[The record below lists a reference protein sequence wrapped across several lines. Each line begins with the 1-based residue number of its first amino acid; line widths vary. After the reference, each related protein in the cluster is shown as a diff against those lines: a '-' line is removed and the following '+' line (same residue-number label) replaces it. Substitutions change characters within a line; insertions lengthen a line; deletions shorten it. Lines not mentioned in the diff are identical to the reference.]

1 MAAAYS
7 PTPRTTLH
15 RRPTRGAYDRAT
27 VHAILDEALVCQ
39 LGFVVAGQ
47 PFVLP
52 TAFVRDDEQVF
63 VHGAAAGRFMGT
75 LAEGVDACFSV
86 TLLDGLVLARSAFHH
101 SMNYR
106 SVVVLGRA
114 REVIDRDQ
122 KLRAMALLV
131 DKVSPGRSV
140 RARAPNDKELRATAI
155 LSIPLE
161 EVSAKIR
168 LGPPVDD
175 AEDMAVPVWTGV
187 VPLALHAGFPVSN
200 DPGAAAGE
208 TPAIPR
214 ALRSAP
220 CGPPAQP
227 RTTIKK

>member
-1 MAAAYS
+1 MTAYS

-15 RRPTRGAYDRAT
+15 RRPARAAYDRAT

-39 LGFVVAGQ
+39 LGFVVEGQ

-52 TAFVRDDEQVF
+52 TMFVRHEERVF
-63 VHGAAAGRFMGT
+63 VHGAAVGRFMRS
-75 LAEGVDACFSV
+75 LAEGIDACFSV

-114 REVIDRDQ
+114 TEVTDRAA
-122 KLRAMALLV
+122 KLHAMGLLV
-131 DKVSPGRSV
+131 DKVSPGRSALV
-140 RARAPNDKELRATAI
+140 RGPTDKEIGATAI

-168 LGPPVDD
+168 VGPPLDD
-175 AEDMAVPVWTGV
+175 SDDMTVPVWAGV
-187 VPLALHAGFPVSN
+187 VPV
-200 DPGAAAGE
+200 
-208 TPAIPR
+208 
-214 ALRSAP
+214 ALRAGGLLP
-220 CGPPAQP
+220 DGLDAEFDRPAMA
-227 RTTIKK
+227 RAVAVEK